1 MNFAESMAFGPTI
14 HEPPRTLRN
23 LRSSKAAHSLRSGE
37 NASSNERLILLSILR
52 FLRLFDEDGDG
63 AANCC

>member
-1 MNFAESMAFGPTI
+1 MN
-14 HEPPRTLRN
+14 HQEPSGTSE
-23 LRSSKAAHSLRSGE
+23 SSKAAHSLRSGE